1 MPNISAEE
9 NGGLTVES
17 TQKKRNFSNFD
28 EAAAYILRLLS
39 KQIGINSI
47 FIAKND
53 GLTNNI
59 IKVHNSGKELV
70 EEGSSMPL
78 PQSFC
83 SLSINHGASALVIE
97 DVSENE
103 LTRSMDITANYG
115 SGTFVGVP
123 VYYNDGT
130 VYGTICG
137 LDDRYYKLSEEQLT
151 TFEMMSTLLTYVLE
165 LEKAN
170 DQIQTLT
177 APIVPVTKGVAIVP
191 VIGDITAP
199 RAQVIINHVLD
210 KCSKESMDY
219 LIIDVSGVL
228 QINSVVG
235 EYLLKLVN
243 ILKVI
248 GVTPVITGI
257 QPFMALRVPHFAA
270 ALKDVLIEANLESA
284 LKQLGFVLIKECKEK
299 TDLH

>member
-1 MPNISAEE
+1 MTLE
-9 NGGLTVES
+9 N
-17 TQKKRNFSNFD
+17 TQKERNFSSFD
-28 EAAAYILRLLS
+28 EAAAYILQLLS
-39 KQIGINSI
+39 KQIGINSL

-53 GLTNNI
+53 GVTNHI
-59 IKVHNSGKELV
+59 IKALNNDKALV

-78 PQSFC
+78 PHSFC
-83 SLSINHGASALVIE
+83 SLSINHGPKALVIE
-97 DVSENE
+97 NVSENE
-103 LTRSMDITANYG
+103 LTRSMEIAANYG
-115 SGTFVGVP
+115 QGTFVGVP

-137 LDDRYYKLSEEQLT
+137 LDDQYYRLSEEQLY

-170 DQIQTLT
+170 HQIQTLT

-191 VIGDITAP
+191 VIGEITAP
-199 RAQVIINHVLD
+199 RAQIIIEHVLE
-210 KCSKESMDY
+210 KCSHEPMDY

-228 QINSVVG
+228 QINTVVG

-243 ILKVI
+243 ILKII

-257 QPFMALRVPHFAA
+257 QPFMALKVPHFAA
-270 ALKDVLIEANLESA
+270 ALKGVLIEANLESA

-299 TDLH
+299 SDPR

>member
-1 MPNISAEE
+1 MKVE
-9 NGGLTVES
+9 N
-17 TQKKRNFSNFD
+17 TQKEHNFSNFD
-28 EAAAYILRLLS
+28 EAAAYILQLLS
-39 KQIGINSI
+39 KQIGINSL

-53 GLTNNI
+53 GITNHI
-59 IKVHNSGKELV
+59 IKALNSDKALI

-78 PQSFC
+78 PHSFC
-83 SLSINHGASALVIE
+83 SLSINHGPKALVIE

-103 LTRSMDITANYG
+103 LTRSMGIAANYG
-115 SGTFVGVP
+115 QGTFVGVP

-137 LDDRYYKLSEEQLT
+137 LDDQYYKLSEEQLY

-170 DQIQTLT
+170 HQIQTLT

-191 VIGDITAP
+191 VIGEITAP
-199 RAQVIINHVLD
+199 RAQVIIEHVLE
-210 KCSKESMDY
+210 KCSHEPMDY

-228 QINSVVG
+228 QINTVVG

-243 ILKVI
+243 ILKII

-257 QPFMALRVPHFAA
+257 QPFMAIKVPHFAA
-270 ALKDVLIEANLESA
+270 ALKGVLIEANLESA

-299 TDLH
+299 SDLR

>member
-1 MPNISAEE
+1 METAHEAK
-9 NGGLTVES
+9 GFG
-17 TQKKRNFSNFD
+17 NFD
-28 EAAAYILRLLS
+28 DAAAYILQLLS
-39 KQIGINSI
+39 KQIGINSL

-53 GLTNNI
+53 GETNKI
-59 IKVHNSGKELV
+59 IKAHNSSKSLV

-78 PQSFC
+78 PQSYC
-83 SLSINHGASALVIE
+83 SLSINHGPTPLIIE
-97 DVSENE
+97 DVSASE
-103 LTRSMDITANYG
+103 LTRSMAITKNYG
-115 SGTFVGVP
+115 QGTFIGVP
-123 VYYNDGT
+123 VYYSDRT

-137 LDDRYYKLSEEQLT
+137 LDDQSHKLSEEDLS

-170 DQIQTLT
+170 QQIQTLT

-191 VIGDITAP
+191 VIGEITAS
-199 RAQVIINHVLD
+199 RAEVIIKHVLG
-210 KCSKESMDY
+210 KCSQESMDY

-228 QINSVVG
+228 QINSTVG

-257 QPFMALRVPHFAA
+257 QPFMALKVPHFAA
-270 ALKDVLIEANLESA
+270 ALKGVMIEANLETA

-299 TDLH
+299 SDSH

>member
-1 MPNISAEE
+1 M
-9 NGGLTVES
+9 TVEN
-17 TQKKRNFSNFD
+17 TQNARDFKNFD
-28 EAAAYILRLLS
+28 EAAAYILQLLS
-39 KQIGINSI
+39 KQIGINSL

-53 GLTNNI
+53 SQINQI
-59 IKVHNSGKELV
+59 VKVHNANKELV
-70 EEGSSMPL
+70 KEGSSMPL
-78 PQSFC
+78 SQSFC
-83 SLSINHGASALVIE
+83 SLSINHGPTALVIE

-103 LTRSMDITANYG
+103 LTRSMKIAANYRH
-115 SGTFVGVP
+115 GTFVGVP
-123 VYYNDGT
+123 VYYNDGAI
-130 VYGTICG
+130 YGTICG
-137 LDDRYYKLSEEQLT
+137 LDDQYYGLTKEQLS

-170 DQIQTLT
+170 EQIQTLT

-191 VIGDITAP
+191 VIGEITAP
-199 RAQVIINHVLD
+199 RAQVIIDHVLE
-210 KCSKESMDY
+210 KCSKEPMEY

-257 QPFMALRVPHFAA
+257 QPFMALKVPHFAD

-299 TDLH
+299 SDPL

>member
-1 MPNISAEE
+1 M
-9 NGGLTVES
+9 TVEH

-28 EAAAYILRLLS
+28 EAAAYILQLLS

-53 GLTNNI
+53 GQTNNI
-59 IKVHNSGKELV
+59 IKVHNASKNLV

-83 SLSINHGASALVIE
+83 SLSINHGPSALVIE

-103 LTRSMDITANYG
+103 LTRSMGITANYG

-137 LDDRYYKLSEEQLT
+137 LDNQYHRLSEDQIT

-170 DQIQTLT
+170 NQIQTLT

-191 VIGDITAP
+191 VIGEITAP
-199 RAQVIINHVLD
+199 RAQVIIEHVLE
-210 KCSKESMDY
+210 KCSKEPIEY

-243 ILKVI
+243 ILKII

-257 QPFMALRVPHFAA
+257 QPFMALKVPHFAA
-270 ALKDVLIEANLESA
+270 ALKGVLIEANLESA
-284 LKQLGFVLIKECKEK
+284 LKQLGFVLLKECKEK
-299 TDLH
+299 LDPH

>member
-1 MPNISAEE
+1 MTMENI
-9 NGGLTVES
+9 
-17 TQKKRNFSNFD
+17 QKERNFSNFD
-28 EAAAYILRLLS
+28 EAAAYILQLLS
-39 KQIGINSI
+39 KQIGINSL

-53 GLTNNI
+53 GTTNHI
-59 IKVHNSGKELV
+59 IKVRNNDKALV

-78 PQSFC
+78 PHSFC
-83 SLSINHGASALVIE
+83 SLSINHGPKALVIE

-103 LTRSMDITANYG
+103 LTRSMDISANYG
-115 SGTFVGVP
+115 QGTFVGVP
-123 VYYNDGT
+123 VYYKDGT

-137 LDDRYYKLSEEQLT
+137 LDDQYYKLSEEQLY

-170 DQIQTLT
+170 HQIQTLT

-191 VIGDITAP
+191 VIGEITAP
-199 RAQVIINHVLD
+199 RAQVIIEHVLE
-210 KCSKESMDY
+210 KCSHEPMDY

-228 QINSVVG
+228 QINTVVG

-243 ILKVI
+243 ILKII

-257 QPFMALRVPHFAA
+257 QPFMAIKVPHFAA
-270 ALKDVLIEANLESA
+270 ALKGVLIEANLESA

-299 TDLH
+299 SDLR

>member
-1 MPNISAEE
+1 MKVE
-9 NGGLTVES
+9 N
-17 TQKKRNFSNFD
+17 TQKERNFSNFD
-28 EAAAYILRLLS
+28 EAAAYILQLLS
-39 KQIGINSI
+39 KQIGINSL

-53 GLTNNI
+53 GITNHI
-59 IKVHNSGKELV
+59 IKALNSDKALI

-78 PQSFC
+78 PHSFC
-83 SLSINHGASALVIE
+83 SLSINHGPKALVIE

-103 LTRSMDITANYG
+103 LTRSLEITANYG
-115 SGTFVGVP
+115 QGTFVGVP

-137 LDDRYYKLSEEQLT
+137 LDDQYYKLSEEQLY

-170 DQIQTLT
+170 HQIQTLT

-191 VIGDITAP
+191 VIGEITAP
-199 RAQVIINHVLD
+199 RAQVIIEHVLE
-210 KCSKESMDY
+210 KCSHEPMDY

-228 QINSVVG
+228 QINTVVG

-243 ILKVI
+243 ILKII

-257 QPFMALRVPHFAA
+257 QPFMAIKVPHFAA
-270 ALKDVLIEANLESA
+270 ALKGVLIEANLESA

-299 TDLH
+299 SDLR

>member
-1 MPNISAEE
+1 M
-9 NGGLTVES
+9 TVG
-17 TQKKRNFSNFD
+17 TIQKKRNFSNFD
-28 EAAAYILRLLS
+28 EAAAYILQLLS

-59 IKVHNSGKELV
+59 IKVHNSSKNLV

-83 SLSINHGASALVIE
+83 SLSINHGPSALVIE

-103 LTRSMDITANYG
+103 LTSSMEITANYG
-115 SGTFVGVP
+115 NGTFVGVP

-137 LDDRYYKLSEEQLT
+137 LDDQYYRLSEDQLT

-170 DQIQTLT
+170 GQIQTLT

-199 RAQVIINHVLD
+199 RAQTIINHVLE
-210 KCSKESMDY
+210 KCSNEPSMEY

-228 QINSVVG
+228 QINTVVG

-243 ILKVI
+243 ILKII

-257 QPFMALRVPHFAA
+257 QPFMALKVPHFAV

-299 TDLH
+299 TDLP

>member
-1 MPNISAEE
+1 M
-9 NGGLTVES
+9 TVEN
-17 TQKKRNFSNFD
+17 TQKERNFSNFD
-28 EAAAYILRLLS
+28 EAAAYILQLLS
-39 KQIGINSI
+39 KQIGINSL

-53 GLTNNI
+53 GMTNHI
-59 IKVHNSGKELV
+59 IKARNNDRELV

-78 PQSFC
+78 PHSFC
-83 SLSINHGASALVIE
+83 SLSINHGPKALVIE
-97 DVSENE
+97 DVSKNE
-103 LTRSMDITANYG
+103 LTRSMEITANYG
-115 SGTFVGVP
+115 QGTFVGVP

-137 LDDRYYKLSEEQLT
+137 LDDQYYKLSEDQLY

-170 DQIQTLT
+170 HQIQTLT

-191 VIGDITAP
+191 VIGEITAP
-199 RAQVIINHVLD
+199 RAQVIIDHVLE
-210 KCSKESMDY
+210 KCNQEPMDY

-228 QINSVVG
+228 QINTVVG

-243 ILKVI
+243 ILKLI

-257 QPFMALRVPHFAA
+257 QPFMALKVPHFAA
-270 ALKDVLIEANLESA
+270 ALKGVLIEANLESA

-299 TDLH
+299 SDPR

>member
-1 MPNISAEE
+1 MDTI
-9 NGGLTVES
+9 
-17 TQKKRNFSNFD
+17 QKARAFSNFD
-28 EAAAYILRLLS
+28 EAAAYILQLLS
-39 KQIGINSI
+39 KQIEINSL

-53 GLTNNI
+53 GTTNHI
-59 IKVHNSGKELV
+59 IKVRNSEKELV

-78 PQSFC
+78 PHSFC
-83 SLSINHGASALVIE
+83 SLSINHGPKALVIE
-97 DVSENE
+97 DVSKNE
-103 LTRSMDITANYG
+103 LTRSMEISTDYG
-115 SGTFVGVP
+115 QGTFVGVP

-137 LDDRYYKLSEEQLT
+137 LDDQYYKLSEDQLS

-170 DQIQTLT
+170 HQIQTLT

-191 VIGDITAP
+191 VIGEITAP
-199 RAQVIINHVLD
+199 RAQVIIEHVLEQ
-210 KCSKESMDY
+210 CGKESMDY

-228 QINSVVG
+228 QINTAVG

-243 ILKVI
+243 ILKII

-257 QPFMALRVPHFAA
+257 QPFMALKVPHFAA
-270 ALKDVLIEANLESA
+270 ALKGVLIEANLESA
-284 LKQLGFVLIKECKEK
+284 LKQLGFVLIQECKEK
-299 TDLH
+299 SDSP

>member
-1 MPNISAEE
+1 MDS
-9 NGGLTVES
+9 
-17 TQKKRNFSNFD
+17 KKSVKNFGDFD
-28 EAAAYILRLLS
+28 EAAAYILQLLS
-39 KQIGINSI
+39 KQIGINSL

-53 GLTNNI
+53 GHINNI
-59 IKVHNSGKELV
+59 LKVHNADKKLV

-78 PQSFC
+78 IQSYC
-83 SLSINHGASALVIE
+83 SLSINHGAVPLIID
-97 DVSENE
+97 DVSKNE
-103 LTRSMDITANYG
+103 LTRSMEITKNYG
-115 SGTFVGVP
+115 QGTFVGVP
-123 VYYNDGT
+123 VYYSDNT

-137 LDDRYYKLSEEQLT
+137 LDDQFHKLSEEDLY

-170 DQIQTLT
+170 QQIQTLT

-199 RAQVIINHVLD
+199 RAEVIIKHVLE
-210 KCSKESMDY
+210 KCSSEPMDY

-228 QINSVVG
+228 QINAVVG
-235 EYLLKLVN
+235 EYLLKLVS

-257 QPFMALRVPHFAA
+257 QPFMALKVPHFAA
-270 ALKDVLIEANLESA
+270 ALKDVLIEANLEAA
-284 LKQLGFVLIKECKEK
+284 LKNLGFVLIKNEK
-299 TDLH
+299 KNQTFV

>member
-1 MPNISAEE
+1 ME
-9 NGGLTVES
+9 NTRQG
-17 TQKKRNFSNFD
+17 RNFRSFD
-28 EAAAYILRLLS
+28 EAATYILQLLS
-39 KQIGINSI
+39 KQIGINSL

-53 GLTNNI
+53 GETNHI
-59 IKVHNSGKELV
+59 MKVRNAGKELV

-83 SLSINHGASALVIE
+83 SLSINHGPSALVIE
-97 DVSENE
+97 DVSKND
-103 LTRSMDITANYG
+103 LTRSMKIAGKYG
-115 SGTFVGVP
+115 QGTFVGVP
-123 VYYNDGT
+123 VYYDDGT

-137 LDDRYYKLSEEQLT
+137 LDDQYHKLSEEQLYS
-151 TFEMMSTLLTYVLE
+151 FEMMSTLLTYVLE

-191 VIGDITAP
+191 VIGEVTAP
-199 RAQVIINHVLD
+199 RAEVIIEHVLE
-210 KCSKESMDY
+210 KCSTEPMDY

-235 EYLLKLVN
+235 EYLLKLVS

-257 QPFMALRVPHFAA
+257 QPFMALKVPHFAA
-270 ALKDVLIEANLESA
+270 ALKGVLIEANLESA
-284 LKQLGFVLIKECKEK
+284 LKQLGFVLIKDCKEK
-299 TDLH
+299 SDLG

>member
-1 MPNISAEE
+1 MKVE
-9 NGGLTVES
+9 N
-17 TQKKRNFSNFD
+17 TQKERNFSNFD
-28 EAAAYILRLLS
+28 EAAAYILQLLS
-39 KQIGINSI
+39 KQIGINSL

-53 GLTNNI
+53 GITNHI
-59 IKVHNSGKELV
+59 IKALNSDKALI

-78 PQSFC
+78 PHSFC
-83 SLSINHGASALVIE
+83 SLSINHGPKALVIE

-103 LTRSMDITANYG
+103 LTRSMGIAANYG
-115 SGTFVGVP
+115 QGTFVGVP

-137 LDDRYYKLSEEQLT
+137 LDDQYYKLSEEQLY

-170 DQIQTLT
+170 HQIQTLT

-191 VIGDITAP
+191 VIGEITAP
-199 RAQVIINHVLD
+199 RAQVIIEHVLE
-210 KCSKESMDY
+210 KCSHEPMDY

-228 QINSVVG
+228 QINTVVG

-243 ILKVI
+243 ILKII

-257 QPFMALRVPHFAA
+257 QPFMAIKVPHFAA
-270 ALKDVLIEANLESA
+270 ALKGVLIEANLESA
-284 LKQLGFVLIKECKEK
+284 LKHLGFVLIKECKEK
-299 TDLH
+299 SDLR

>member
-1 MPNISAEE
+1 MTME
-9 NGGLTVES
+9 N
-17 TQKKRNFSNFD
+17 TQKERNFSNFD
-28 EAAAYILRLLS
+28 EAAAYILQLLS
-39 KQIGINSI
+39 KQIGINSL

-53 GLTNNI
+53 GTTNHI
-59 IKVHNSGKELV
+59 IKVRNNDKALV

-78 PQSFC
+78 PHSFC
-83 SLSINHGASALVIE
+83 SLSINHGPKALVIE

-103 LTRSMDITANYG
+103 LTRSMDISANYG
-115 SGTFVGVP
+115 QGTFVGVP

-137 LDDRYYKLSEEQLT
+137 LDDQYYKLSEEQLY

-170 DQIQTLT
+170 HQIQTLT

-191 VIGDITAP
+191 VIGEITAP
-199 RAQVIINHVLD
+199 RAQVIIEHVLE
-210 KCSKESMDY
+210 KCSHEPMDY

-228 QINSVVG
+228 QINAVVG

-243 ILKVI
+243 ILKII

-257 QPFMALRVPHFAA
+257 QPFMALKVPHFAA
-270 ALKDVLIEANLESA
+270 ALKGVLIEANLESA
-284 LKQLGFVLIKECKEK
+284 LKQLGFVLIKDCEQKS
-299 TDLH
+299 DPH

>member
-1 MPNISAEE
+1 M
-9 NGGLTVES
+9 TVEN
-17 TQKKRNFSNFD
+17 TQKERNFSDFD
-28 EAAAYILRLLS
+28 EAAAYILQLLS
-39 KQIGINSI
+39 KQIGINSL

-53 GLTNNI
+53 GQTNHI
-59 IKVHNSGKELV
+59 VKVHNTNRKLV

-78 PQSFC
+78 PQSYC
-83 SLSINHGASALVIE
+83 SLSINHGSAALVIE
-97 DVSENE
+97 DVSKNE
-103 LTRSMDITANYG
+103 LTRSMQITANYG
-115 SGTFVGVP
+115 QGTFVGIP
-123 VYYNDGT
+123 VYYKDGT

-137 LDDRYYKLSEEQLT
+137 LDDQYYRLSEEQLY

-191 VIGDITAP
+191 VIGEITAP
-199 RAQVIINHVLD
+199 RAQVIIEHVLE
-210 KCSKESMDY
+210 KCSNEPMEY

-228 QINSVVG
+228 QINSIVG

-243 ILKVI
+243 ILKII

-257 QPFMALRVPHFAA
+257 QPFMALKVPHFAA

-284 LKQLGFVLIKECKEK
+284 LKQLGFVLIKECKEIS
-299 TDLH
+299 DPR

>member
-1 MPNISAEE
+1 MEK
-9 NGGLTVES
+9 
-17 TQKKRNFSNFD
+17 TQKERNFSNFD
-28 EAAAYILRLLS
+28 EAAAYILQLLS
-39 KQIGINSI
+39 KQIGINSL

-53 GLTNNI
+53 GTTNHI
-59 IKVHNSGKELV
+59 IKVRNNDKALV

-78 PQSFC
+78 PHSFC
-83 SLSINHGASALVIE
+83 SLSINHGPKALVIE

-103 LTRSMDITANYG
+103 LTRSMDISANYG
-115 SGTFVGVP
+115 QGTFVGVP

-137 LDDRYYKLSEEQLT
+137 LDDQYYKLSEEQLY

-165 LEKAN
+165 LEKA
-170 DQIQTLT
+170 DHQIQTLT

-191 VIGDITAP
+191 VIGEITAP
-199 RAQVIINHVLD
+199 RAQVIIEHVLE
-210 KCSKESMDY
+210 KCSHEPMDY

-228 QINSVVG
+228 QINAVVG

-243 ILKVI
+243 ILKII

-257 QPFMALRVPHFAA
+257 QPFMAIKVPHFAE
-270 ALKDVLIEANLESA
+270 ALKGVLIEANLESA
-284 LKQLGFVLIKECKEK
+284 LKQLGFVLIKDCKQK
-299 TDLH
+299 SDPH

>member
-1 MPNISAEE
+1 M
-9 NGGLTVES
+9 TVEN
-17 TQKKRNFSNFD
+17 TQKERNFSDFD
-28 EAAAYILRLLS
+28 EAAAYILQLLS
-39 KQIGINSI
+39 KQIGINSL

-53 GLTNNI
+53 GQTNHI

-70 EEGSSMPL
+70 KEGSSMPL

-83 SLSINHGASALVIE
+83 SLSINHGPQALVI
-97 DVSENE
+97 DNVSENDM
-103 LTRSMDITANYG
+103 TRSMEITANYG
-115 SGTFVGVP
+115 QGTFVGIP
-123 VYYNDGT
+123 VYYKDGT

-137 LDDRYYKLSEEQLT
+137 LDDQYYRLSEDQLY

-191 VIGDITAP
+191 VIGEITAQ
-199 RAQVIINHVLD
+199 RAQVIIEHVLE
-210 KCSKESMDY
+210 KCSNESMEY

-228 QINSVVG
+228 QINSIVG

-243 ILKVI
+243 ILKII

-257 QPFMALRVPHFAA
+257 QPFMALKVPHFAA

-284 LKQLGFVLIKECKEK
+284 LKQLGFVLIKECKEIS
-299 TDLH
+299 DPR

>member
-1 MPNISAEE
+1 MDNI
-9 NGGLTVES
+9 
-17 TQKKRNFSNFD
+17 QKAKAFSNFD
-28 EAAAYILRLLS
+28 EAAAYILQLLS
-39 KQIGINSI
+39 KQIGINSL

-53 GLTNNI
+53 GTTNHI
-59 IKVHNSGKELV
+59 IKVRNSEKELV

-78 PQSFC
+78 PHSFC
-83 SLSINHGASALVIE
+83 SLSINHGPKALVIE
-97 DVSENE
+97 DVSKNE
-103 LTRSMDITANYG
+103 MTRSMKISADYG
-115 SGTFVGVP
+115 QGTFVGVP
-123 VYYNDGT
+123 VYYDDGT

-137 LDDRYYKLSEEQLT
+137 LDDQYYKLSEDQLY

-170 DQIQTLT
+170 HQIQTLT

-191 VIGDITAP
+191 VIGEITAP
-199 RAQVIINHVLD
+199 RAQIIIEHVLE
-210 KCSKESMDY
+210 KCSKEPMEY

-228 QINSVVG
+228 QINTVVG

-243 ILKVI
+243 ILKII

-257 QPFMALRVPHFAA
+257 QPFMALKVPHFAA
-270 ALKDVLIEANLESA
+270 ALKGVLIEANLESA

-299 TDLH
+299 SEL

>member
-1 MPNISAEE
+1 MKVE
-9 NGGLTVES
+9 N
-17 TQKKRNFSNFD
+17 TQKERNFSNFD
-28 EAAAYILRLLS
+28 EAAAYILQLLS
-39 KQIGINSI
+39 KQIGINSL

-53 GLTNNI
+53 GVTNHI
-59 IKVHNSGKELV
+59 IKALNNDKALV

-78 PQSFC
+78 PHSFC
-83 SLSINHGASALVIE
+83 SLSINHGPKALVIE

-103 LTRSMDITANYG
+103 LTRSLEITANYG
-115 SGTFVGVP
+115 QGTFVGVP

-137 LDDRYYKLSEEQLT
+137 LDDQYYRLSEEQLY

-170 DQIQTLT
+170 HQIQTLT

-191 VIGDITAP
+191 VIGEITAP
-199 RAQVIINHVLD
+199 RAQVIIEHVLE
-210 KCSKESMDY
+210 KCSHEPMDY

-228 QINSVVG
+228 QINTVVG

-243 ILKVI
+243 ILKII

-257 QPFMALRVPHFAA
+257 QPFMALKVPHFAA
-270 ALKDVLIEANLESA
+270 ALKGVLIEANPESA

-299 TDLH
+299 SDPR